1 MFWSVRGANAITAL
15 RCARLSN
22 RFDDYWENRAKAA

>member
-15 RCARLSN
+15 RCSRHSG
-22 RFDDYWENRAKAA
+22 RFDDYWDNRARAA